1 MLSSFYFLKFNNPNY
16 KRSLK
21 VNFFIEMIN
30 DSSCAV
36 LDKKS
41 LAQDLIDI
49 LSKSVSEKLFSRN
62 SPLTVHHHFPDSRV
76 ALETD

>member
-1 MLSSFYFLKFNNPNY
+1 
-16 KRSLK
+16 
-21 VNFFIEMIN
+21 MIN
-30 DSSCAV
+30 DSERAV

-41 LAQDLIDI
+41 LAQDLVDI